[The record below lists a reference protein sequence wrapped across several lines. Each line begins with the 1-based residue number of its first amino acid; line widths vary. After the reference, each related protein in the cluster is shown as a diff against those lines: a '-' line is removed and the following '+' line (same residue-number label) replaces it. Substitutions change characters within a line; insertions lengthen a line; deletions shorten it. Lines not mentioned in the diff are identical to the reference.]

1 MMAVTGS
8 KPAEEA
14 LKLKSSSVPRIT
26 DVPEIE
32 DAQGLKRVP
41 PTTDQ
46 THGPK
51 WTIFW

>member
-14 LKLKSSSVPRIT
+14 LKLKSSSVPSIT

-41 PTTDQ
+41 PLQTKPMDQ
-46 THGPK
+46 NGPY
-51 WTIFW
+51 FG